1 MNVTS
6 NDAAAPPS
14 PRDRHLFAPGRK
26 RILSIDGGGVRGI
39 IALGFIER
47 LEALLAGAHGKP
59 VRLCDHFDLIGGTST
74 GAIIATALALGY
86 SARDIR
92 DFYVRMG
99 PKVFRRPWL
108 RLPGWQ
114 AKFDAEALRREILAV
129 VGARLLGSE
138 DLQTGLGIILKRID
152 AGGAWIVANNPRAPY
167 WRTPADGSFIG
178 NCHYSLANLVRAS
191 TAAPHYF
198 DPQIIPIIE
207 AMPPALF
214 VDGGL
219 TPHNDPALAL
229 FLMTVLPAYQLLWPL
244 GAEKLTIVSL
254 GTGTYRPRFPSAEL
268 RRASSTTIA
277 LHSLTQQIAESQQ
290 LTLTM
295 MAWLGRGGSRWP
307 INSEIGDLA
316 ALEPPFGALFR
327 FLRYDVRLEADWLKD
342 TLALSLS
349 PRDLAAIR
357 RFDNPGAIELL
368 ADIGRRAAARQMSA
382 MEVDA
387 A

>member
-1 MNVTS
+1 M
-6 NDAAAPPS
+6 
-14 PRDRHLFAPGRK
+14 
-26 RILSIDGGGVRGI
+26 
-39 IALGFIER
+39 
-47 LEALLAGAHGKP
+47 
-59 VRLCDHFDLIGGTST
+59 
-74 GAIIATALALGY
+74 
-86 SARDIR
+86 
-92 DFYVRMG
+92 
-99 PKVFRRPWL
+99 
-108 RLPGWQ
+108 
-114 AKFDAEALRREILAV
+114 
-129 VGARLLGSE
+129 
-138 DLQTGLGIILKRID
+138 
-152 AGGAWIVANNPRAPY
+152 
-167 WRTPADGSFIG
+167 
-178 NCHYSLANLVRAS
+178 
-191 TAAPHYF
+191 
-198 DPQIIPIIE
+198 
-207 AMPPALF
+207 
-214 VDGGL
+214 
-219 TPHNDPALAL
+219 
-229 FLMTVLPAYQLLWPL
+229 
-244 GAEKLTIVSL
+244 
-254 GTGTYRPRFPSAEL
+254 